1 MNDKRP
7 DPRKGRRG
15 SLISLD
21 ASERP
26 SAPTRNGSSPAEQ
39 SDDCWPVLVEFA
51 LSLRGWW
58 IGICDDLGLTPMQG
72 HALRSLDPD
81 RPSPMSVLADMLICD
96 ASNVTAIVDKLESRG
111 LIARRGADHDRRVK
125 MLCVTDLGRSLRD
138 RLVRRLL
145 EPPATLAALPLDL
158 KARLTST
165 LRKLI
170 GELSQTLAPAGG
182 AAPTRATRG

>member
-21 ASERP
+21 SKGKP
-26 SAPTRNGSSPAEQ
+26 GVTPRNGPPPGEA

-58 IGICDDLGLTPMQG
+58 IGICDDFGLTPMQG

-111 LIARRGADHDRRVK
+111 LIVRQGAENDRRIKMLAVTPQGRELRERLCARFTVAPAAVESMPPLARRQLAD
-125 MLCVTDLGRSLRD
+125 LLRAILSE
-138 RLVRRLL
+138 RTAA
-145 EPPATLAALPLDL
+145 AT
-158 KARLTST
+158 
-165 LRKLI
+165 
-170 GELSQTLAPAGG
+170 GG
-182 AAPTRATRG
+182 

>member
-1 MNDKRP
+1 MDDKRP

-21 ASERP
+21 TKGKP
-26 SAPTRNGSSPAEQ
+26 SGPAHTGAPPTEHG
-39 SDDCWPVLVEFA
+39 DDCWPVLVEFA

-96 ASNVTAIVDKLESRG
+96 ASKVTAIVDKLESRG
-111 LIARRGADHDRRVK
+111 LIVRQGAENDRRIK
-125 MLCVTDLGRSLRD
+125 MLGVTPQGRELRE
-138 RLVRRLL
+138 RLCARFT
-145 EPPATLAALPLDL
+145 EPPAAVESMPAAARRQLADLL
-158 KARLTST
+158 KA
-165 LRKLI
+165 I
-170 GELSQTLAPAGG
+170 LSERTAAATGG
-182 AAPTRATRG
+182 

>member
-1 MNDKRP
+1 MDDKRP

-21 ASERP
+21 ASGKRPGASAHSGPQPTER
-26 SAPTRNGSSPAEQ
+26 TERN
-39 SDDCWPVLVEFA
+39 DDFWPVLVEFA

-58 IGICDDLGLTPMQG
+58 IGICDELGLTPMQG

-111 LIARRGADHDRRVK
+111 LIVRQGAENDRRIK
-125 MLCVTDLGRSLRD
+125 MLAVTPQGREVRE
-138 RLVRRLL
+138 RLCARAAV
-145 EPPATLAALPLDL
+145 PPAAVARMPARARGQMADLLRAILEERAA
-158 KARLTST
+158 A
-165 LRKLI
+165 
-170 GELSQTLAPAGG
+170 AGG
-182 AAPTRATRG
+182 

>member
-1 MNDKRP
+1 MDDKRP

-21 ASERP
+21 AKATARSTPPPTER
-26 SAPTRNGSSPAEQ
+26 R
-39 SDDCWPVLVEFA
+39 DDFWPVLVEFA

-111 LIARRGADHDRRVK
+111 LIVRQNAENDRRIK
-125 MLCVTDLGRSLRD
+125 MLAVTPQGRELRE
-138 RLVRRLL
+138 RLCARFT
-145 EPPATLAALPLDL
+145 EPPAVVESMPAAARQQLADLL
-158 KARLTST
+158 KA
-165 LRKLI
+165 I
-170 GELSQTLAPAGG
+170 LSERTAAATGG
-182 AAPTRATRG
+182 